1 MHYRSVADMSD
12 TITRNLRRLPADID
26 LVVGVP
32 RSGLLAGSMI
42 SLALNLPLADL
53 QGFIAGRL
61 LATGSTRRRA
71 GFDPDA
77 SPRKVLVVDDSI
89 NSGGSL
95 AEARKMIVEAGYEGE
110 LVFCAIYG
118 LKPQHP
124 EADVVLEVAPY
135 PRMFQWNAMHHSY
148 LADACLDIDGVLCCD
163 PLDEENDDG
172 ERYRAFLTSARAF
185 LRPSRKVGHLV
196 TSRLEKYRPETE
208 AWLAAEGIEYGKLW
222 MLDLPDAAA
231 RRRAGAHGSFKA
243 GVYSSL
249 PDAALFIESEERQA
263 VEIARKSG
271 KPVLSIESQTMIYP
285 ERIEDLTAMRQRRVG
300 YERRRL
306 EVEAPPPSG
315 LKGAA
320 RRLLGAPLYDQIKR
334 TVRAPAGAN

>member
-12 TITRNLRRLPADID
+12 TITRQLRKLPPDID

-53 QGFIAGRL
+53 EGFAAGRL
-61 LATGSTRRRA
+61 LATGHTRRRSDDGQRA
-71 GFDPDA
+71 A
-77 SPRKVLVVDDSI
+77 PRKILVVDDSI
-89 NSGGSL
+89 NSGGSMVQ
-95 AEARKMIVEAGYEGE
+95 ARKALIETGVEAE
-110 LVFCAIYG
+110 LVFCAVYG
-118 LKPQHP
+118 LKNHHP
-124 EADVVLEVAPY
+124 EVDVVLETVPY

-148 LADACLDIDGVLCCD
+148 LADACFDIDGVLCCD
-163 PLDEENDDG
+163 PTAEENDDG
-172 ERYRAFLTSARAF
+172 DRYRAFLTCARAF
-185 LRPSRKVGHLV
+185 LRPSKPVGHLV

-231 RRRAGAHGSFKA
+231 RRKAGAHGAFKA
-243 GVYSSL
+243 RVYASL

-263 VEIARKSG
+263 VEIARASG

-285 ERIEDLTAMRQRRVG
+285 DRVEELTAMRQRRVG
-300 YERRRL
+300 YERRRR
-306 EVEAPPPSG
+306 EIETPAPSG

-320 RRLLGAPLYDQIKR
+320 RRLLGAPLYDQLKR
-334 TVRAPAGAN
+334 AVRAPAGA